1 MASSELPSTKGE
13 PLWRTIAPI
22 AMAAA
27 LIAFVLSRLDF
38 EAFLKAVRHVNHLA
52 LAGFAVTFLFGLL
65 VTDCF
70 ATRETYRR
78 TVAEVDFKSLLVLR
92 AASYL
97 PSILSH
103 HLGQAWLT
111 YFMSKVY
118 KAPLWR
124 VAGATLVVYATVLG
138 GLVIISSVAL
148 PFKAAT
154 VSWLA
159 PVLGVLVALAIVY
172 LIVLERRPAFLLRRQ
187 VTAPLVELG
196 AKGHLI
202 LVLYRVPHL
211 VVLFFGNWIPFE
223 LFGVHIPLA
232 DALMLIPVVM
242 LVASLPIT
250 PQGVGTRDALA
261 LQLFAGFASG
271 TASERA
277 ATLAAATLSFAV
289 SLTLAQLVF
298 SPMFLARAR
307 RLLAD
312 DQPARPNPR

>member
-1 MASSELPSTKGE
+1 MTPANLPGTKGQ
-13 PLWRTIAPI
+13 PIWRTVAPFV
-22 AMAAA
+22 MAAA
-27 LIAFVLSRLDF
+27 LVAFVLSRLDLD
-38 EAFLKAVRHVNHLA
+38 AFLEAMRHVNHLA
-52 LAGFAVTFLFGLL
+52 LATFAVTFLGALL
-65 VTDCF
+65 ITDCF

-78 TVAEVDFKSLLVLR
+78 TVAEVDFKSLMVLR
-92 AASYL
+92 VASYL

-103 HLGQAWLT
+103 HLGQASLT
-111 YFMSKVY
+111 YFLAKVY
-118 KAPLWR
+118 KAPVWR

-138 GLVIISSVAL
+138 GLVIISSAAL

-159 PVLGVLVALAIVY
+159 PALGVLLSLAVVY
-172 LIVLERRPAFLLRRQ
+172 LIVLQRRPAFLLQRQ

-196 AKGHLI
+196 VKGHLV

-250 PQGVGTRDALA
+250 PQGVGTRDAVA
-261 LQLFAGFASG
+261 LQLFSGFAVGSP
-271 TASERA
+271 SERA

-289 SLTLAQLVF
+289 SLTLVQLLV
-298 SPMFLARAR
+298 SPLFLARAR
-307 RLLAD
+307 QLLAG
-312 DQPARPNPR
+312 DQPARPSP